1 MSKQITSTVMMIRP
15 VAFRFNEETAV
26 NNYYQK
32 VLDGVSASQVQN
44 RALEEFDAFVA
55 VLRSKAIDVVV
66 IEDTIE
72 PSTPDS
78 IFPNNWIS
86 FHQDGRV
93 GLYPM
98 CAENR
103 RLERREDVLTQLQQ
117 EHGFLVGDVVDFSH
131 YEQQQLFL
139 EGTGSMLLDRVNHI
153 AYAAL
158 SLRTDVKVLE
168 DFCSHFNYQAVTFT
182 SNQSVGSER
191 LPIYHTNVMMC
202 LADEFVV
209 LCADTI
215 DDEIE
220 RNVLIIQL
228 EATGKEII
236 YITEAQKHRFAGNM
250 LQLSSKTGVKYL
262 VMSSSAHKALNT
274 SQIDQIEKHCQILSS
289 SLDTIEACGG
299 GPEYCYLK
307 IGGNG
312 NVEVKIGT
320 QSNGQGHFTSYSQI
334 VSEVLDIDID
344 QINIIQGNS
353 IEIPKGSGTG
363 GSRSMPVG
371 GNALFLASKTFLK
384 NTQELLAKHLK
395 LILRILFMI
404 KDFSNLTIKIILFLI

>member
-32 VLDGVSASQVQN
+32 VLDGVSAGQVQN
-44 RALEEFDAFVA
+44 QALEEFDIFVDL
-55 VLRSKAIDVVV
+55 LRSKDIDVVV

-103 RLERREDVLTQLQQ
+103 RLERRDDVLTQLQQ

-139 EGTGSMLLDRVNHI
+139 EGTGSMLLDRVNRI
-153 AYAAL
+153 VYAAL

-202 LADEFVV
+202 LAHEFVV

-220 RNVLIIQL
+220 RNVLIKQL

-250 LQLSSKTGVKYL
+250 LQLSSKTGVRYL

-299 GPEYCYLK
+299 GSARCMMA
-307 IGGNG
+307 
-312 NVEVKIGT
+312 
-320 QSNGQGHFTSYSQI
+320 
-334 VSEVLDIDID
+334 
-344 QINIIQGNS
+344 
-353 IEIPKGSGTG
+353 EIFLPK
-363 GSRSMPVG
+363 
-371 GNALFLASKTFLK
+371 
-384 NTQELLAKHLK
+384 
-395 LILRILFMI
+395 
-404 KDFSNLTIKIILFLI
+404 TI

>member
-1 MSKQITSTVMMIRP
+1 MSKQITSAIMMIRP

-32 VLDGVSASQVQN
+32 VLEGVSASQVQN
-44 RALEEFDAFVA
+44 RALEEFDTFVA
-55 VLRSKAIDVVV
+55 LLRSKAIDVVV

-86 FHQDGRV
+86 FHQDARV

-103 RLERREDVLTQLQQ
+103 RLERREDVLTQLQ
-117 EHGFLVGDVVDFSH
+117 EDHKFLVADVVDFSH
-131 YEQQQLFL
+131 YEDEQLFL
-139 EGTGSMLLDRVNHI
+139 EGTGSMLLDRVNRI

-168 DFCSHFNYQAVTFT
+168 DFCKHFNYKAFTFT
-182 SNQSVGSER
+182 SYQTVGNER

-215 DDEIE
+215 DDESE
-220 RNVLIIQL
+220 RMTLITSL
-228 EATGKEII
+228 EETGKEII
-236 YITEAQKHRFAGNM
+236 YISEVQKHRFAGNM
-250 LQLSSKTGVKYL
+250 LQLVGKSGEKYL
-262 VMSSSAHKALNT
+262 VMSSSAHQALNK
-274 SQIDQIEKHCQILSS
+274 SQIDQIEKYCQILSS

-299 GPEYCYLK
+299 GSARCMMA
-307 IGGNG
+307 
-312 NVEVKIGT
+312 
-320 QSNGQGHFTSYSQI
+320 
-334 VSEVLDIDID
+334 
-344 QINIIQGNS
+344 
-353 IEIPKGSGTG
+353 EIFLPKT
-363 GSRSMPVG
+363 
-371 GNALFLASKTFLK
+371 A
-384 NTQELLAKHLK
+384 
-395 LILRILFMI
+395 
-404 KDFSNLTIKIILFLI
+404 

>member
-15 VAFRFNEETAV
+15 VAFRFNEQTAV

-32 VLDGVSASQVQN
+32 VLDGISASQVQN
-44 RALEEFDAFVA
+44 RALEEFDTFVA
-55 VLRSKAIDVVV
+55 LLRSKAIDVVV
-66 IEDTIE
+66 IEDTSE

-103 RLERREDVLTQLQQ
+103 RLERREDVLTKLQE
-117 EHGFLVGDVVDFSH
+117 EHEFLVGDVVDFSH

-139 EGTGSMLLDRVNHI
+139 EGTGSMLLDRVNRI

-168 DFCSHFNYQAVTFT
+168 DFCSNFNYQAVTFT

-215 DDEIE
+215 DDGIE
-220 RNVLIIQL
+220 RGILINQL

-250 LQLSSKTGVKYL
+250 LQLSSKMGEKYL

-299 GPEYCYLK
+299 GSARCMMA
-307 IGGNG
+307 
-312 NVEVKIGT
+312 
-320 QSNGQGHFTSYSQI
+320 
-334 VSEVLDIDID
+334 
-344 QINIIQGNS
+344 
-353 IEIPKGSGTG
+353 EIFLPKT
-363 GSRSMPVG
+363 V
-371 GNALFLASKTFLK
+371 
-384 NTQELLAKHLK
+384 
-395 LILRILFMI
+395 
-404 KDFSNLTIKIILFLI
+404 

>member
-44 RALEEFDAFVA
+44 RALEEFDTFVA
-55 VLRSKAIDVVV
+55 LLRSKAIDVVV
-66 IEDTIE
+66 IEDTSE

-103 RLERREDVLTQLQQ
+103 RLERREDVLTQLQE
-117 EHGFLVGDVVDFSH
+117 EHEFLVGDVVDFSH

-139 EGTGSMLLDRVNHI
+139 EGTGSMLLDRVNRI

-168 DFCSHFNYQAVTFT
+168 DFCINFNYQAVTFT

-215 DDEIE
+215 DDGIE
-220 RNVLIIQL
+220 RGILINQL
-228 EATGKEII
+228 EEMRLIN
-236 YITEAQKHRFAGNM
+236 YQM
-250 LQLSSKTGVKYL
+250 LY
-262 VMSSSAHKALNT
+262 
-274 SQIDQIEKHCQILSS
+274 
-289 SLDTIEACGG
+289 
-299 GPEYCYLK
+299 
-307 IGGNG
+307 
-312 NVEVKIGT
+312 
-320 QSNGQGHFTSYSQI
+320 
-334 VSEVLDIDID
+334 
-344 QINIIQGNS
+344 
-353 IEIPKGSGTG
+353 
-363 GSRSMPVG
+363 
-371 GNALFLASKTFLK
+371 
-384 NTQELLAKHLK
+384 
-395 LILRILFMI
+395 
-404 KDFSNLTIKIILFLI
+404 